1 MSKADSSA
9 TAASRRI
16 DQWLWFARLAKTRSS
31 AARLCAA
38 GAVTLNGVAVG
49 KPNQP
54 VRVGD
59 AIAVP
64 QGNYWRSVRILAL
77 GSRRGPA
84 SEARTLYELLAAPV
98 RLSEIEPAWEPLLAE
113 DELEQ

>member
-1 MSKADSSA
+1 MSDADSSA
-9 TAASRRI
+9 APATRRI

-38 GAVTLNGVAVG
+38 GAVTVNGTPLR
-49 KPNQP
+49 KSNQP

-59 AIAVP
+59 AIAAP
-64 QGNYWRSVRILAL
+64 QGNYRRTVRILAL

-84 SEARTLYELLAAPV
+84 SEAQRLYREIAVPV
-98 RLSEIEPAWEPLLAE
+98 RLAETYPSGSALLFANRTQ
-113 DELEQ
+113 D